1 MPPGS
6 PDDRGGQP
14 PPPPHYPQVPPGY
27 QPGPEPGYQQYPPP
41 PPMPPPGSGWGTGYG
56 KPGVIPLRPLSLSE
70 ILDGSFTTIRRYPA
84 LILGVSA
91 CVAVITGLVSLALT
105 WALQDSIHTATNV
118 NSSATPEEQ
127 LDELTSA
134 LPSIFGGAAAGIV
147 ISLLASTFL
156 SGFLTIVVGRAVL
169 GRPITFGDAMADLKP
184 RLLPLLGLT
193 LVYTLMIIVGAMLCI
208 VPGVW
213 LYVLFA
219 LASPALVLEKKSIG
233 GAFQRSKDLV
243 AGNWWR
249 IFGILLLA
257 TFLAYV
263 LSSVISI
270 PFSLLGG
277 GFNSITDPAATT
289 SFGGLLVQSI
299 GSILASTIVAPFTAI
314 VTVLVYTDQRIRKEG
329 LDIELARAAG
339 MVPPPGPPPNS
350 W

>member
-1 MPPGS
+1 
-6 PDDRGGQP
+6 
-14 PPPPHYPQVPPGY
+14 
-27 QPGPEPGYQQYPPP
+27 
-41 PPMPPPGSGWGTGYG
+41 MPPPGAGWGTGYG
-56 KPGVIPLRPLSLSE
+56 KPGVIPLRPLSLGE

-91 CVAVITGLVSLALT
+91 CVAVVTGLVSLALT
-105 WALQDSIHTATNV
+105 WALQDQIHTATKV
-118 NSSATPEEQ
+118 NSSATPEQQ
-127 LDELTSA
+127 LDDMMSA
-134 LPSIFGGAAAGIV
+134 LPAIFGGAAAGLV
-147 ISLLASTFL
+147 ITLLATTFL

-169 GRPITFGDAMADLKP
+169 GRPITLGDAWSELKP

-193 LVYTLMIIVGAMLCI
+193 VVYALMVIVGAMLC
-208 VPGVW
+208 VAPGVW

-243 AGNWWR
+243 TGNWWR

-277 GFNSITDPAATT
+277 GFNALTDPAATA

-329 LDIELARAAG
+329 LDIELGRAAG
-339 MVPPPGPPPNS
+339 IVPPPAPPSNS